1 MNPVG
6 ARVEEVLTDL
16 VLLGSTSEDPIERV
30 IDYVSSR
37 LRRLGLD
44 PRHRGTTERPAIVAQ
59 FGHKGVALS
68 GHLDTVPLGIGWKH
82 QQAEVSGGYL
92 YGRGSCDMKGGC
104 TAMLLAAEELVAAN
118 VPFTL
123 CFTTDEETTMKGAA
137 AAAKDPAIRSAPAV
151 LITEPSDFEIVV
163 KEKGLLHFTLGTSG
177 KAAHASMPALGEN
190 AIAKM
195 VRLLGKLEDLQ
206 RIPPDPVTEMTL
218 SVDTIHG
225 GTRINV
231 IPADCIA
238 EVDVRYP
245 LPLDPQGVV
254 KLITDRVGSEEFEL
268 KVLHQL
274 DPVETDPGSTPVTTL
289 ADVIGPTARTAAV
302 PYATEMVMFKG
313 DNPRVMVC
321 GPGEAKGCHIIDE
334 KISLAEVERA
344 VGIYVEYC
352 SRMAGA

>member
-1 MNPVG
+1 VR
-6 ARVEEVLTDL
+6 ARAEEVLTDL
-16 VLLGSTSEDPIERV
+16 VLLGSTSDDPVERV
-30 IDYVSSR
+30 IDYVTSR
-37 LRRLGLD
+37 LKRLGIE
-44 PRHRGTTERPAIVAQ
+44 PRFRGTEERPAIVAQ

-68 GHLDTVPLGIGWKH
+68 GHLDTVPLGDGWKH
-82 QQAEVSGGYL
+82 QQAEVSAGYM

-104 TAMLLAAEELVAAN
+104 TAMLLAAEDLVAAN

-151 LITEPSDFEIVV
+151 LIAEPSDFEIVV
-163 KEKGLLHFTLGTSG
+163 KEKGLLHFALGTKG
-177 KAAHASMPALGEN
+177 MAAHASMPGLGEN

-195 VRLLGKLEDLQ
+195 VKLLAKLEDLQ
-206 RIPPDPVTEMTL
+206 RIPLDPVTEMTM

-231 IPADCIA
+231 IPAECVA

-245 LPLDPQGVV
+245 LPLDPAGVV
-254 KLITDRVGSEEFEL
+254 KLITDRAGTEGYEL

-274 DPVETDPGSTPVTTL
+274 DPVETDPRSKPVTTL
-289 ADVIGPTARTAAV
+289 AGILGPSTKVSAV

-321 GPGEAKGCHIIDE
+321 GPGESKGCHIIDE
-334 KISLAEVERA
+334 RISIAEVEKA
-344 VGIYVEYC
+344 VGIFVEYC
-352 SRMAGA
+352 SQMAGE

>member
-1 MNPVG
+1 LSL
-6 ARVEEVLTDL
+6 RVEEVLTDL
-16 VLLGSTSEDPIERV
+16 VLLGSTSDDPIERI
-30 IDYVSSR
+30 IDYVSARLKRLGVETR
-37 LRRLGLD
+37 LR
-44 PRHRGTTERPAIVAQ
+44 GTKERPAIVAQ

-68 GHLDTVPLGIGWKH
+68 GHLDTVPLGSGWSH
-82 QQAEVSGGYL
+82 QQAEVSGGYIF
-92 YGRGSCDMKGGC
+92 GRGSCDMKGGC
-104 TAMLLAAEELVAAN
+104 TAMLLAAEDLVAGN

-137 AAAKDPAIRSAPAV
+137 AAAKDPAIRSAPAI

-163 KEKGLLHFTLGTSG
+163 KEKGLLHFTLGTQG

-195 VRLLGKLEDLQ
+195 VKLLAKLEDLQ
-206 RIPPDPVTEMTL
+206 RIPKDPVAEMTL
-218 SVDTIHG
+218 CVDTIHG

-231 IPADCIA
+231 IPSDCVA

-254 KLITDRVGSEEFEL
+254 KLITDRVGAEGYEL

-274 DPVETDPGSTPVTTL
+274 DPVETDPHSTPVTTL
-289 ADVIGPTARTAAV
+289 ANILGPGAKVSAV

-313 DNPRVMVC
+313 DNPKVMVC

-334 KISLAEVERA
+334 KIALAEVQKA

-352 SRMAGA
+352 SRMAGG

>member
-1 MNPVG
+1 VNS
-6 ARVEEVLTDL
+6 RVEEVLADL
-16 VLLGSTSEDPIERV
+16 VLLGSTSEDPIQRV

-37 LRRLGLD
+37 LKRLGIE
-44 PRHRGTTERPAIVAQ
+44 PRLRGTRDRPAIIAQ

-68 GHLDTVPLGIGWKH
+68 GHLDTVPLGNGWKH
-82 QQAEVSGGYL
+82 EQAEVVGGYI

-104 TAMLLAAEELVAAN
+104 TAMLLAAEELVTAN

-123 CFTTDEETTMKGAA
+123 CFTTDEETAMKGAA
-137 AAAKDPAIRSAPAV
+137 AAAKDPAVRSAPAI
-151 LITEPSDFEIVV
+151 LITEPSDFDIVV
-163 KEKGLLHFTLGTSG
+163 KEKGLLHFTLGTKG
-177 KAAHASMPALGEN
+177 KAAHASMPGLGEN

-195 VRLLGKLEDLQ
+195 VKLLGGLGDLQ
-206 RIPPDPVTEMTL
+206 KIPSDPVKEMTL

-231 IPADCIA
+231 IPAECIA

-245 LPLDPQGVV
+245 LPLDPTGVV
-254 KLITDRVGSEEFEL
+254 KLITDRVGNEGYEL
-268 KVLHQL
+268 KILHQL
-274 DPVETDPGSTPVTTL
+274 DPVETDPQSVPVTTL
-289 ADVIGPTARTAAV
+289 ANILGPNTKVSAV

-321 GPGEAKGCHIIDE
+321 GPGEAEGCHIIDE
-334 KISLAEVERA
+334 KISLSEVEKA

-352 SRMAGA
+352 SRMTGV